1 MTHGSPS
8 PFRALLA
15 LLFSFITGF
24 LSVAHAQT
32 ESASIS
38 GTVTDPTGAVVLR
51 ATVRLIEVDRGTQ
64 IEVATGSGGSYNFAN
79 VRPGHYRMEVEK
91 MSTISMGDN
100 PVITSRGSLP
110 TSRLVKT
117 YPAFR

>member
-1 MTHGSPS
+1 MTHWKPS
-8 PFRALLA
+8 PFRALLT

-64 IEVATGSGGSYNFAN
+64 AEVATGTA
-79 VRPGHYRMEVEK
+79 
-91 MSTISMGDN
+91 
-100 PVITSRGSLP
+100 
-110 TSRLVKT
+110 
-117 YPAFR
+117 AFTPSPMFVQATTGWR

>member
-1 MTHGSPS
+1 MPHWNPS

-38 GTVTDPTGAVVLR
+38 GTVTDPTGAVILG

-64 IEVATGSGGSYNFAN
+64 TDVATGSGGSYNFAN

-91 MSTISMGDN
+91 TGFKLFPLAGAAVNDPCN
-100 PVITSRGSLP
+100 LP
-110 TSRLVKT
+110 EEFTLEL
-117 YPAFR
+117 